1 MRATKSNYGAYTT
14 ISKLEVNSRTVNI
27 LDILKK
33 NKKEEK
39 KEKIFKIATT
49 TSFVVGL
56 VIFTIFIYL

>member
-1 MRATKSNYGAYTT
+1 MRAAKSNSSAYTA
-14 ISKLEVNSRTVNI
+14 ISKLDVNSRTVNI

-39 KEKIFKIATT
+39 KEKIFKIVTA

-56 VIFTIFIYL
+56 VIFTTFIYL